1 MAMKPQKGVVKK
13 TAVKKSAVKKTAAK
27 KSELKDNRGDF
38 PMTHSQAIKFGKM
51 NMSPKTSTTLFTA
64 PKGTTKMSQKEIDQ
78 IQARRVADRKR
89 TLARA
94 KHIIRRD
101 Y

>member
-1 MAMKPQKGVVKK
+1 MTMKPRKNAGISGAGGKNV
-13 TAVKKSAVKKTAAK
+13 AK
-27 KSELKDNRGDF
+27 PYAPEVF
-38 PMTHSQAIKFGKM
+38 PMTHSQSIKFGKM
-51 NMSPKTSTTLFTA
+51 NMSPKTSTTLFTI
-64 PKGTTKMSQKEIDQ
+64 PKGATKLSQLEIDQ
-78 IQARRVADRKR
+78 MQARRVADRKR